1 VKRTGIG
8 IFILVLVTA
17 GTTAGYWWG
26 SHQTTQAIQVPEHTD
41 HGQQAMGQQA
51 SMKERKILYYRHPMG
66 LSDTSPVPKKDGMGM
81 EYTPVYEGGEPA
93 VGGAGK
99 ISLDKV
105 QKLGVKTERVTL
117 RDLTRAVRA
126 VGTIEANERLT
137 YTITPKFDGWVERLY
152 VNTTGEPVQR
162 GQALLDVYS
171 PELVATQQE
180 YLIALT
186 GAQAVKDADPEIQER
201 MQELVD
207 SALQRLDYW
216 DISPK
221 ELRELR
227 TERKIK
233 RVLTFRSP
241 VNGVVLDK
249 PVLKGMRFMPGD
261 MLYKIAD
268 LSTVWLIAE
277 IFEQDLGLVRAKQ
290 QVRIGVETYP
300 GKDFT
305 GTLAFVYPTLNPGTR
320 TGRVRVE
327 IPNPDLLLKPAMYAN
342 VEIATDDGEQKVLA
356 VPDSAVLDS
365 GVRQIVLIERGEGLF
380 EPREVKLGARADG
393 YFEVLDGLREEDQV
407 VVSANFLIDA
417 DSNMKAALG
426 GFGGHSGHGTAPA
439 AAADGIPPPAGMTTE
454 SSGPSSGATEHTG
467 H

>member
-1 VKRTGIG
+1 MKRTGIG
-8 IFILVLVTA
+8 IFILVLVAA
-17 GTTAGYWWG
+17 GTAAGYWWG
-26 SHQTTQAIQVPEHTD
+26 LRQTMQATPAPKFTD
-41 HGQQAMGQQA
+41 HGQQAEGRQA
-51 SMKERKILYYRHPMG
+51 SANERRILYYRHPMG
-66 LSDTSPVPKKDGMGM
+66 LPDTSPVPKKDAMGM
-81 EYTPVYEGGEPA
+81 DYIPVHEGGEPTMEGA
-93 VGGAGK
+93 VK

-105 QKLGVKTERVTL
+105 QKLGVKTERVSL
-117 RDLTRAVRA
+117 RALTHAVRA
-126 VGTIEANERLT
+126 VGTIEASERLT

-162 GQALLDVYS
+162 GQALLDAYS

-180 YLIALT
+180 YLIALK

-201 MQELVD
+201 MQSLVD

-216 DISPK
+216 DIPPE

-227 TERKIK
+227 TEGKIK
-233 RVLTFRSP
+233 RALTFRSP

-249 PVLKGMRFMPGD
+249 PVLKGMRFMPGEL
-261 MLYKIAD
+261 LYKIAD

-277 IFEQDLGLVRAKQ
+277 VFEQDLGLVHPEQ

-305 GTLAFVYPTLNPGTR
+305 GTLVFVYPTLNPGTR
-320 TGRVRVE
+320 TGQVRVE
-327 IPNPDLLLKPAMYAN
+327 ISNPDLLLKPAMYAN
-342 VEIATDDGEQKVLA
+342 VEIAADHDEPRVLA

-393 YFEVLDGLREEDQV
+393 YFEVLDGLREDDQV

-426 GFGGHSGHGTAPA
+426 GFGGHSGHGAAPA
-439 AAADGIPPPAGMTTE
+439 DGTPPPTGMATE
-454 SSGPSSGATEHTG
+454 SSEPSSGATEPPG

>member
-1 VKRTGIG
+1 V
-8 IFILVLVTA
+8 
-17 GTTAGYWWG
+17 
-26 SHQTTQAIQVPEHTD
+26 
-41 HGQQAMGQQA
+41 
-51 SMKERKILYYRHPMG
+51 
-66 LSDTSPVPKKDGMGM
+66 
-81 EYTPVYEGGEPA
+81 EGA
-93 VGGAGK
+93 VK

-105 QKLGVKTERVTL
+105 QKLGVRTERVTL

-126 VGTIEANERLT
+126 VGTIEASERLT

-180 YLIALT
+180 YLIALK

-207 SALQRLDYW
+207 SAMQRLDYW

-227 TERKIK
+227 TEGKIR

-249 PVLKGMRFMPGD
+249 PVLKGMRFMPGE

-268 LSTVWLIAE
+268 LSTVWLMAE
-277 IFEQDLGLVRAKQ
+277 VFEQDLGLVHPEQ

-305 GTLAFVYPTLNPGTR
+305 GTLVFVYPTLNPGTR

-342 VEIATDDGEQKVLA
+342 VEIAADQGEPKVLA

-417 DSNMKAALG
+417 DSNLKAALG
-426 GFGGHSGHGTAPA
+426 SFGGHSGHGAAPA
-439 AAADGIPPPAGMTTE
+439 MGTSPSASTSEVSSELQTDAA
-454 SSGPSSGATEHTG
+454 EHTG